1 MDSSFH
7 GEVFDLQDLLSLII
21 IFRFRQL
28 AITTAALALPLA
40 LLRRQRS
47 THSRRTSPS
56 HLTSPPV
63 RRAWLPR
70 SALTQTLG
78 RRQQQ
83 QEPCFDAPRR
93 SRRASRKKIASMALY
108 TPSRRSVS
116 PLRSSS
122 QAGPPACGA

>member
-7 GEVFDLQDLLSLII
+7 GEVFDLQDLLSLAI

-56 HLTSPPV
+56 HLTSPPE
-63 RRAWLPR
+63 
-70 SALTQTLG
+70 T
-78 RRQQQ
+78 
-83 QEPCFDAPRR
+83 
-93 SRRASRKKIASMALY
+93 SMAASNCTNRDPTNINDRDGVSNNRSLVSI
-108 TPSRRSVS
+108 PLGDPVARLERR
-116 PLRSSS
+116 
-122 QAGPPACGA
+122 